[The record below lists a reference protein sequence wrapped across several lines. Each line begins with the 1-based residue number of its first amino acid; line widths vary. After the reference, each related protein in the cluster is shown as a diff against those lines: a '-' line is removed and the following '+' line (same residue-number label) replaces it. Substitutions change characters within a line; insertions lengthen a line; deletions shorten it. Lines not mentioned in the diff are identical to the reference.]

1 MAGPEGSPAL
11 QALSIEAWQRA
22 AFNKHAKGLVH
33 GNIIGDMPVQGYKV
47 GKYETIVRYELALTL
62 AISECEQIVRRL
74 TRREIGQVY
83 EDMEVDIKR
92 SIECN

>member
-1 MAGPEGSPAL
+1 MA
-11 QALSIEAWQRA
+11 
-22 AFNKHAKGLVH
+22 LVH
-33 GNIIGDMPVQGYKV
+33 GNIIGDMPVQCYKV
-47 GKYETIVRYELALTL
+47 GKHETIVRYELALTL

-83 EDMEVDIKR
+83 EDMEADIKR